1 MNLSDD
7 EIICLILALY
17 YYQQDYTNVEVK
29 DNKPGKSTTA
39 QRQFV
44 EIENQVTVLREKLE
58 DHLLTTQ
65 SPKYAI
71 LYADFIKAVAQ
82 TMEEKKMN
90 KRIEEML

>member
-1 MNLSDD
+1 MGDGMKLSDD
-7 EIICLILALY
+7 EIISAIVGLY
-17 YYQQDYTNVEVK
+17 YYEQELDSDE
-29 DNKPGKSTTA
+29 
-39 QRQFV
+39 QRESFQKV
-44 EIENQVTVLREKLE
+44 VNLRDKLE

>member
-1 MNLSDD
+1 MGDGMNLSDD

-58 DHLLTTQ
+58 DHLLTIQ
-65 SPKYAI
+65 SPDDAKVSADMMKFLSR
-71 LYADFIKAVAQ
+71 LYA
-82 TMEEKKMN
+82 
-90 KRIEEML
+90 

>member
-1 MNLSDD
+1 MKLSDD
-7 EIICLILALY
+7 EIISAIVGLY
-17 YYQQDYTNVEVK
+17 YYEQELDSDE
-29 DNKPGKSTTA
+29 
-39 QRQFV
+39 QRESFQKV
-44 EIENQVTVLREKLE
+44 VNLRDKLE